1 MQSKIRIVISFILII
16 PLLISSCAVE
26 DDNNVDPSDARD
38 AYVGTWD
45 VTESCS
51 KDAYSVQIVA
61 DPNNDDRVL
70 IKNFW
75 LIGYQEAA
83 PYAVIDD
90 DIISIPIQSILNDG
104 SLEVHGT
111 GTLNKDKITW
121 YYEIN
126 DGADLYSCSATYEK
140 K

>member
-1 MQSKIRIVISFILII
+1 MQTKIRIVISLMLII
-16 PLLISSCAVE
+16 PLLFTSCAVE

-38 AYVGTWD
+38 AYLGNWD
-45 VTESCS
+45 VNESCS
-51 KDAYSVQIVA
+51 KDAYSVQIIA
-61 DPNNDDRVL
+61 DPNNENRVM

-75 LIGYQEAA
+75 LIGNQESP

-90 DIISIPIQSILNDG
+90 DIISIPTQSILNNG

-111 GTLNKDKITW
+111 GTLNKNKITW

-126 DGADLYSCSATYEK
+126 DGADLFSCSATYEK

>member
-1 MQSKIRIVISFILII
+1 MQAKTKFLAYLILFS
-16 PLLISSCAVE
+16 PFFLISCAEEE
-26 DDNNVDPSDARD
+26 DVVNPSDARS
-38 AYVGTWD
+38 AYVGDWD
-45 VTESCS
+45 VNESCS

-61 DPNNDDRVL
+61 DPNNNDRVL

-75 LIGYQEAA
+75 NVTYQETP
-83 PYAVIDD
+83 PYAVIDG
-90 DIISIPIQSILNDG
+90 DIITIPNQSILNDG
-104 SLEVHGT
+104 SLEVHGN

-126 DGADLYSCSATYEK
+126 DGADLSKCSATYEK